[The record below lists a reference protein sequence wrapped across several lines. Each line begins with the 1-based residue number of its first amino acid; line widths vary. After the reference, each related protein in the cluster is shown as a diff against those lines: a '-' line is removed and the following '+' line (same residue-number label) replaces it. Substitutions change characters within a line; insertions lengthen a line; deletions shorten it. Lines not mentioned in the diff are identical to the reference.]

1 MFFLIVKLSKL
12 SSLQTNKVVYCS
24 VLLRDTYREKFQP
37 HMVSVYQS
45 IRGGKVETPTIP
57 VLLHILLFVN

>member
-1 MFFLIVKLSKL
+1 MFFLIAKLSKL

-37 HMVSVYQS
+37 QMVSVYQS
-45 IRGGKVETPTIP
+45 IRGGKVETPNIS